1 MEVIRRLGLKAVKK
15 ILGRED
21 AVKVKLVREGASMP
35 SRGSD
40 GAAGW
45 DVFAVQSFTI
55 PAGESLLVNTG
66 VSLELPRGTYAR
78 LAPRSGLMIKGIE
91 IGPGLVDRDYR
102 GEVRAL
108 VINRSGVEFS
118 MTAGDRFCQLVFER
132 IYEGGLVL
140 TPELGETQR
149 GFNGFGSTGLR
160 SLNAEPTA
168 LSSRGE
174 SLRRRATGGTQG
186 DGLERCAGR
195 DDGGPQ
201 LLSSEGFESS
211 VQPVSSE
218 GLDGSVQPVSS
229 EGLDGSVQPRSS
241 EGDLLDPRVLWHTE
255 WGSVYHKTPKCL
267 KGCYKAFKLEAC
279 EKCFGP
285 GEWPPTGEVR
295 VAGHIAHSVLIDHG
309 TGHRSSRKVL
319 TPCRQCVH
327 SKNEGGACVG

>member
-1 MEVIRRLGLKAVKK
+1 
-15 ILGRED
+15 
-21 AVKVKLVREGASMP
+21 
-35 SRGSD
+35 
-40 GAAGW
+40 
-45 DVFAVQSFTI
+45 
-55 PAGESLLVNTG
+55 
-66 VSLELPRGTYAR
+66 
-78 LAPRSGLMIKGIE
+78 MIKGIE
-91 IGPGLVDRDYR
+91 IGPGVVDRDYR

-118 MTAGDRFCQLVFER
+118 MIAGDRSGQLVFER

-140 TPELGETQR
+140 TSELGETQR

-168 LSSRGE
+168 LSSSE

-201 LLSSEGFESS
+201 LLSSEGFESG
-211 VQPVSSE
+211 VPPVSSE
-218 GLDGSVQPVSS
+218 GF
-229 EGLDGSVQPRSS
+229 DGSVQPRSS
-241 EGDLLDPRVLWHTE
+241 ESDLLDPGVLWHTE
-255 WGSVYHKTPKCL
+255 WGSVYHKTQKCL
-267 KGCYKAFKLEAC
+267 KGRYKAFKLEAC

-319 TPCRQCVH
+319 APCRQCFH